1 LLVHGD
7 KIIQL
12 LYKTKFVKLKIQ
24 INRSKKTLVI
34 IDSRVEI
41 SVISDD
47 IIIIIYL
54 PINPDA

>member
-24 INRSKKTLVI
+24 INRSKKILVI